1 VKPARSAREQRE
13 LGAASESLRV
23 ADTPQFLTLKKNRD
37 RTERLELFLRRA
49 FFTVVFLII
58 LAGLLNLFGQRPKN
72 TFAASSAAD
81 LHVFAPTALRGGL
94 YYEGR
99 ITIDAKQEIK
109 KATIVLDSGWTEQM
123 QINTIEPSPVGES
136 SRDGKLALELGHIP
150 AGQKHVLWMQFQVNP
165 TNVGRRSQD
174 VALYDDTTSLAQV
187 DRTVT
192 IFP

>member
-1 VKPARSAREQRE
+1 MKPARSAREQRE

-99 ITIDAKQEIK
+99 ITIDAKQDIK
-109 KATIVLDSGWTEQM
+109 KATVVLDSGWTEQM

-174 VALYDDTTSLAQV
+174 VALYDDTTLLAQV